1 MYLQNFC
8 FLGKCTLTL
17 VTLELLSTFPFLLPM
32 FDVIFRILCK
42 PFTLKCAVQIWLML
56 PYSCSNCLQDLILSS
71 AACPVSQNFTTCCLM
86 LQIGE
91 LFCRGSN
98 GWVLHRRGSRAIIL
112 VLVLCENDNRTCLNI
127 ADQCIQ
133 WWSFM
138 LSHLLTPHFS
148 PSSHCQ
154 TAGSA
159 VLHLWIHCFLS
170 TSSISDLNSSSLLY
184 FGTPHWHNHFFNVWF
199 ADCHGDSTL

>member
-1 MYLQNFC
+1 MYLQTFC

-42 PFTLKCAVQIWLML
+42 PFALKCAVQIWLML

-86 LQIGE
+86 LQMGE
-91 LFCRGSN
+91 PFCRGSN
-98 GWVLHRRGSRAIIL
+98 GWVLHRLGSRAIIL

-148 PSSHCQ
+148 PSSITLSNCWQCCFAPLNSLFPLYLIHLWLEFFI
-154 TAGSA
+154 SA
-159 VLHLWIHCFLS
+159 VFWYS
-170 TSSISDLNSSSLLY
+170 TLAQSLFQCLIC
-184 FGTPHWHNHFFNVWF
+184 WF
-199 ADCHGDSTL
+199 AWW

>member
-1 MYLQNFC
+1 
-8 FLGKCTLTL
+8 
-17 VTLELLSTFPFLLPM
+17 
-32 FDVIFRILCK
+32 
-42 PFTLKCAVQIWLML
+42 ML

-86 LQIGE
+86 LQMGE

-98 GWVLHRRGSRAIIL
+98 GWVLHRLGSRAIIL

-138 LSHLLTPHFS
+138 LFHLLTPHFS

-154 TAGSA
+154 IIRCSDCQS
-159 VLHLWIHCFLS
+159 VSFSQYIRFMCL
-170 TSSISDLNSSSLLY
+170 ISDFFRCSDFLRPSELLSS
-184 FGTPHWHNHFFNVWF
+184 
-199 ADCHGDSTL
+199 C